1 VWATKADVDGGPTLA
16 DVVDLHKEMEGSES
30 NPDEFTSETDLKMEA
45 ARSIIAQW
53 QAEPAADDDAS
64 VMKMLEFATR
74 QYRVYQ
80 QGPAETRLSVVISL
94 GVRLAPLDMHDVR
107 ALLSADDIAL
117 DRIGAERTG
126 AVPADPGFSRH
137 VPIPCGDV
145 LAEPVREEHLHRG
158 PLAGWLAPRAGAL
171 LPR

>member
-45 ARSIIAQW
+45 ARNIIAQW

-80 QGPAETRLSVVISL
+80 QGPRRPDSSVVISL

-107 ALLSADDIAL
+107 APPQ
-117 DRIGAERTG
+117 RR
-126 AVPADPGFSRH
+126 
-137 VPIPCGDV
+137 
-145 LAEPVREEHLHRG
+145 
-158 PLAGWLAPRAGAL
+158 
-171 LPR
+171 